1 MNYDFSFKTFIAK
14 FGIEIGLLSMVGLAS
29 LYFMFPQMFIV
40 KEEGL
45 PVAQE
50 AVVTLGKIQRA
61 VEAAERS
68 ENAFRTKGLEKDLG
82 EYNEQVLLLNH
93 HMGQL
98 LRQVQKDP
106 ARHKKVTELNRV
118 LKKHFDSVNTTLTRS
133 RKAKPGRL
141 PANVQLVPLIENTLN
156 VQSNKNASEV
166 NLKLLLALFG
176 LLGGLIIV
184 SRLIQN
190 QKMNEQN
197 TKIKSLENRSIL
209 LDTILNS
216 MSEALI
222 VIDRDGYFT
231 HYNAAAQKIIGP
243 KLREVA
249 AESSVAEL
257 GFFEI
262 IGGDLY
268 SKRRLPFHRS
278 LHGDKVDDLEIFVQ
292 NSTHPE
298 GTYISLSSRPLNDID
313 GGIFGAMVVFKDIS
327 RRKMVEQEWKRAREA
342 AVEASMKKSDFLAA
356 MSHEIRTPMNG
367 VIGMTTLLADTP
379 LTAEQAEYVGTVKR
393 SAESLLTLINDI
405 LDYSKIE
412 AGKVQIVPQPFD
424 LKFLVH
430 DISEMF
436 KSGLQEKNVEFNVL
450 MNDSES
456 WFFNADSGRI
466 RQVLMNLVGN
476 AVKFTNKGSVSISIS
491 RVGQATS
498 PRVIKF
504 EVKDTGPGL
513 KEDERRALFQKYFQ
527 TKNGMKVGGTGLGLS
542 ISKQLVD
549 LMGGEIGVESVVGLG
564 STFWFTLPLAEAD
577 AADVPQSHDIKFATV
592 FSGTV
597 LVVEDQIVNQRVV
610 DNYLRKLGLE
620 VDIAS
625 NGLEA
630 FERCLGKHYDLIFMD
645 CQMPIL
651 DGYEATRRIR
661 KDEKRTGRYTP
672 IIALTA
678 DATVAETGEITSV
691 GMDGYIYKP
700 LELRSLIEILQ
711 KHMKVSDNVLDVVAL
726 QKLES
731 YVVNDQDL
739 VSALIEDFAQT
750 APDLIA
756 SIRSALH
763 ILDLET
769 ISQAAHALK
778 SSSATLGA
786 KKMSQLC
793 AELENVSDFTV
804 ASQLLVQIEEQF
816 TISMQDLRKYSEMKK
831 AA

>member
-1 MNYDFSFKTFIAK
+1 MSVGFSFRNFIAK
-14 FGIEIGLLSMVGLAS
+14 YGVESGLLLVAILAS
-29 LYFMFPQMFIV
+29 VYAFFPDFFIA
-40 KEEGL
+40 KKQ
-45 PVAQE
+45 VAAPNPE
-50 AVVTLGKIQRA
+50 AVAILQKIQRS
-61 VEAAERS
+61 VEQAGYAES
-68 ENAFRTKGLEKDLG
+68 AFFAKGLEKDLK

-93 HMGQL
+93 NMGQL
-98 LRQVQKDP
+98 LRLVSKDP
-106 ARHKKVTELNRV
+106 LRYKNVAKLNRT
-118 LKKHFDSVNTTLTRS
+118 LKKHFDSVNVALT
-133 RKAKPGRL
+133 KPKSNRRGRL
-141 PANVQLVPLIENTLN
+141 PANDSLLPMIENTLN
-156 VQSNKNASEV
+156 VDSDQNAFE
-166 NLKLLLALFG
+166 LRKEILWGILGLLAA
-176 LLGGLIIV
+176 LILV
-184 SRLIQN
+184 SRHWQNRRLI
-190 QKMNEQN
+190 EQN
-197 TKIKSLENRSIL
+197 EKIKKLENRSIL

-231 HYNAAAQKIIGP
+231 HYNAAAQKIIGT

-249 AESSVAEL
+249 ADSSVAEL
-257 GFFEI
+257 GFFEV

-327 RRKMVEQEWKRAREA
+327 RRKMVEQEWIKAREA

-367 VIGMTTLLADTP
+367 VIGMTTLLADTE
-379 LTAEQAEYVGTVKR
+379 LTREQREYVGTVKR

-412 AGKVQIVPQPFD
+412 AGKVQLVPQPFD
-424 LKFLVH
+424 LKFLVQ
-430 DISEMF
+430 DISEIF
-436 KSGLQEKNVEFNVL
+436 KPSVQEKNVELSVGLN
-450 MNDSES
+450 ETEP

-466 RQVLMNLVGN
+466 RQILMNLVGN
-476 AVKFTNKGSVSISIS
+476 AVKFTEQGSVRIEIS
-491 RVGQATS
+491 RVKNSAKPGWL
-498 PRVIKF
+498 KF
-504 EVKDTGPGL
+504 EVRDTGPGL

-549 LMGGEIGVESVVGLG
+549 LMGGEIGVDSVVGLG
-564 STFWFTLPLAEAD
+564 STFWFTLPMLEAEEK
-577 AADVPQSHDIKFATV
+577 DVPHSHETKFAKV
-592 FSGTV
+592 FSGSV
-597 LVVEDQIVNQRVV
+597 LVVEDQLVNQRVAQS
-610 DNYLRKLGLE
+610 YLRKLGLE

-625 NGLEA
+625 NGLVA
-630 FERCLGKHYDLIFMD
+630 FEKCLNNRYDLIFMD

-661 KDEKRTGRYTP
+661 KDEKRTGRHTP

-678 DATVAETGEITSV
+678 DATVAEKGEITTA

-700 LELRSLIEILQ
+700 LELRSLIEVLQ
-711 KHMKVSDNVLDVVAL
+711 KNLKDSDDALDVGAL

-739 VSALIEDFAQT
+739 VSALIEDFAKT

-756 SIRSALH
+756 SIRAALH
-763 ILDLET
+763 ILDMDA
-769 ISQAAHALK
+769 IMQSAHALK
-778 SSSATLGA
+778 SSSAALGA
-786 KKMSQLC
+786 KKLSQLC
-793 AELENVSDFTV
+793 ADLENVSDFTI
-804 ASQLLVQIEEQF
+804 AGQLLVQVEEQF
-816 TISMQDLRKYSEMKK
+816 TNSMQDLKKYSEKK
-831 AA
+831 KVA

>member
-1 MNYDFSFKTFIAK
+1 MNNGFSFRTFIAN
-14 FGIEIGLLSMVGLAS
+14 FGVEIGLMLAAVLVLS
-29 LYFMFPQMFIV
+29 YFSFPQFFLTTKKSV
-40 KEEGL
+40 
-45 PVAQE
+45 PPNPE
-50 AVVTLGKIQRA
+50 AVVILEKIQRA
-61 VEAAERS
+61 VADARQAEK
-68 ENAFRTKGLEKDLG
+68 AFLARGMEKDLK

-93 HMGQL
+93 NMGQL
-98 LRQVQKDP
+98 MRLVSNDALRY
-106 ARHKKVTELNRV
+106 KKVANLNRA
-118 LKKHFDSVNTTLTRS
+118 LKKHFDAVNVALMRPK
-133 RKAKPGRL
+133 RDKLMRL
-141 PANVQLVPLIENTLN
+141 PASADLEPMISNTLI
-156 VQSNKNASEV
+156 VKNEGTVAGLRKEILWSV
-166 NLKLLLALFG
+166 VGLLAILM
-176 LLGGLIIV
+176 IS
-184 SRLIQN
+184 SRLMQN
-190 QKMNEQN
+190 RRLEEQFLRV
-197 TKIKSLENRSIL
+197 KSLENRSIL

-222 VIDRDGYFT
+222 VIDKDGYFS
-231 HYNAAAQKIIGP
+231 HYNAAAQKIIGT

-249 AESSVAEL
+249 ADSSVAEL
-257 GFFEI
+257 GFFEV

-327 RRKMVEQEWKRAREA
+327 RRKMVEQEWIKAREA

-367 VIGMTTLLADTP
+367 VIGMTTLLADTE
-379 LTAEQAEYVGTVKR
+379 LTNEQKEYVGTVKR

-412 AGKVQIVPQPFD
+412 AGKVQILPQPFD
-424 LKFLVH
+424 LKFLAN
-430 DISEMF
+430 DISEIF
-436 KSGLQEKNVEFNVL
+436 KPTVQEKNVELSVVL
-450 MNDSES
+450 NEYEP
-456 WFFNADSGRI
+456 WYFNADSGRI
-466 RQVLMNLVGN
+466 RQILMNLVGN
-476 AVKFTNKGSVSISIS
+476 AVKFTEKGSVQLEIS
-491 RVGQATS
+491 RVKNSVS
-498 PRVIKF
+498 PGWIRF

-564 STFWFTLPLAEAD
+564 STFWFTLPMLEVEAK
-577 AADVPQSHDIKFATV
+577 DVPHSHETKFAKV

-597 LVVEDQIVNQRVV
+597 LVVEDQLVNQRVAQS
-610 DNYLRKLGLE
+610 YLRKLGLE
-620 VDIAS
+620 VDLAS
-625 NGLEA
+625 NGLVA
-630 FERCLGKHYDLIFMD
+630 FEKCLNNRYDLIFMD

-661 KDEKRTGRYTP
+661 KDEKRTGRHTP

-678 DATVAETGEITSV
+678 DATVAEKGDIISA

-700 LELRSLIEILQ
+700 LELRALIEILQ
-711 KHMKVSDNVLDVVAL
+711 RNLKGSDDVLDITAL

-739 VSALIEDFAQT
+739 VAALVEDFAKT

-756 SIRSALH
+756 SIRAALH
-763 ILDLET
+763 ILDIEA

-786 KKMSQLC
+786 KKLSQLC
-793 AELENVSDFTV
+793 VELEKVSDFTV
-804 ASQLLVQIEEQF
+804 VGQLLVQIEEQF
-816 TISMQDLRKYSEMKK
+816 TTSMQDLKKYSEKK
-831 AA
+831 KVA